1 MAEGLLRYLG
11 QGRFAVFS
19 AGTHPAGLNPL
30 AVRAMSELGIDIA
43 DQASESVEAYVDR
56 PFDYVI
62 TVCDHARENCPV
74 FPHNARQLHWGFD
87 DPAGVPGTEEER
99 MRVFRRVRDE
109 IRVQLEGFVAEVE
122 MASEG

>member
-11 QGRFAVFS
+11 QDRFAVFS